1 MNYMAV
7 NPVALTP
14 AGRPDLTS
22 TAIWFEQSA
31 LPTLKGGR
39 PEQTRGTRCL
49 HTDVGITTQPR
60 APFSLPGDNYPP
72 RKSALS
78 RRATRRLQGKRSS
91 VGDLYQPEPFRYHQ
105 GVIIY
110 REFRVAHLGAH
121 FGTVPEPFMS
131 GSPLLH

>member
-1 MNYMAV
+1 MIV
-7 NPVALTP
+7 SP
-14 AGRPDLTS
+14 RS
-22 TAIWFEQSA
+22 TASNRSEKCRDTSVAVMVFTFPRYLIIRF
-31 LPTLKGGR
+31 R
-39 PEQTRGTRCL
+39 PARSRLTR
-49 HTDVGITTQPR
+49 
-60 APFSLPGDNYPP
+60 
-72 RKSALS
+72 ALS